1 MAIQFSN
8 RASFAR
14 RIPGGQMRRHWLT
27 LLVLVPAIAIGC
39 RGSGTDESDAGSSA
53 AGPLHHSGANMS
65 IRTTD
70 GTMKLGVANDT
81 VYMGLTDSVLA
92 AARADMER
100 DTEETGN
107 AFSAKIEN
115 FVKKSVSVAL
125 RSRLK
130 YPLSDLDS
138 TTYSDGAIRFFYRN
152 RRKIKFEDVSQNNHK
167 ALQSFPPDDAQ
178 RFVNTVN
185 EAIRTVRGI
194 TK

>member
-1 MAIQFSN
+1 
-8 RASFAR
+8 
-14 RIPGGQMRRHWLT
+14 MRSHWVT
-27 LLVLVPAIAIGC
+27 LLVLLPAIAIGC
-39 RGSGTDESDAGSSA
+39 RGSGTDESDGSNPA
-53 AGPLHHSGANMS
+53 AGPLHHSGANIS

-70 GTMKLGVANDT
+70 GAMKLGVANDT

-107 AFSAKIEN
+107 AFGAKLES
-115 FVKKSVSVAL
+115 FVKKSVSAAL

-138 TTYSDGAIRFFYRN
+138 AKYTDGAIRFFYRN

-167 ALQSFPPDDAQ
+167 ALQSFAPDDAQ
-178 RFVNTVN
+178 RFVDTVN